1 MAGFQT
7 MSGSA
12 LPGAMTLFVGNVL
25 KAKIVPAQGE
35 LVPFEVSLAPAGPVS
50 LARNDPRPQPNFQL
64 LELKA
69 EAAGVVTLSAENAKK
84 VKAGPI
90 EITVKERLELP
101 SAITEEGAL
110 VRLLLAEAP
119 SPFAAGYS
127 ALTAKSGM
135 EWMELVIANRLD
147 LKSALVGSAG
157 AKTYFDVIKAPRQ
170 FEGFSGYPTL
180 GSKQAK
186 NIQDIVDIANDGT
199 HPKQKLFEAHVRAAI
214 EVSGKGTIT
223 DPCPTRLLGWRT
235 AGASG
240 PGGDF
245 TLFQSFA
252 GQDFYTIPAK
262 KPAAKKAK

>member
-1 MAGFQT
+1 MASFQT
-7 MSGSA
+7 MSGGA
-12 LPGAMTLFVGNVL
+12 LPAAMTLFVGNVL
-25 KAKIVPAQGE
+25 KAKIVPGTGE
-35 LVPFEVSLAPAGPVS
+35 LVPFELSLDPPGSVSLQK
-50 LARNDPRPQPNFQL
+50 NDPRPQPNFQL

-69 EAAGVVTLSAENAKK
+69 TAAGVATLTAENAKK
-84 VKAGPI
+84 AKAGPV
-90 EITVKERLELP
+90 EITVKEKLELP

-135 EWMELVIANRLD
+135 EWMELVISNRLD
-147 LKSALVGSAG
+147 LKSAQVGSAG
-157 AKTYFDVIKAPRQ
+157 AQTYFDVIKAPRQ

-180 GSKQAK
+180 GAKQAN
-186 NIQDIVDIANDGT
+186 NIQDIIDIANDGT

-214 EVSGKGTIT
+214 EVAGKGTVT

-240 PGGDF
+240 PGGEF
-245 TLFQSFA
+245 TLFRSFA

-262 KPAAKKAK
+262 KPAPKKK

>member
-1 MAGFQT
+1 MATFQS
-7 MSGSA
+7 MSGTA

-25 KAKIVPAQGE
+25 KAKIVPGQGE
-35 LVPFEVSLAPAGPVS
+35 LVPFEVSLEPAGSVS
-50 LARNDPRPQPNFQL
+50 LAKNDPRPQPNFQL

-69 EAAGVVTLSAENAKK
+69 EAAGNATLLAENAKK

-90 EITVKERLELP
+90 EIAVKERLELP
-101 SAITEEGAL
+101 AAITEAGAL

-147 LKSALVGSAG
+147 MKSALVGSAG
-157 AKTYFDVIKAPRQ
+157 AQTYFDVIKAPRQ
-170 FEGFSGYPTL
+170 FEGFAGYPTL
-180 GSKQAK
+180 GSKQAG

-199 HPKQKLFEAHVRAAI
+199 HPKQKQFEAHVRAAI
-214 EVSGKGTIT
+214 EVAGKGTIT

-235 AGASG
+235 GGASG
-240 PGGDF
+240 PGGEF
-245 TLFQSFA
+245 VLFRSFA

-262 KPAAKKAK
+262 KDAKKK

>member
-1 MAGFQT
+1 MAAFQN
-7 MSGSA
+7 MSGTA
-12 LPGAMTLFVGNVL
+12 LPSSMTLFVGNVL
-25 KAKIVPAQGE
+25 KAKIVPGQGE
-35 LVPFEVSLAPAGPVS
+35 VVPFEVSVAPAGS
-50 LARNDPRPQPNFQL
+50 LSVTKNEPRTQPNFQL

-69 EAAGVVTLSAENAKK
+69 EAAGTVQLSALNAKQA
-84 VKAGPI
+84 KAGPI
-90 EITVKERLELP
+90 DITVKERLELP
-101 SAITEEGAL
+101 AAITEEGAL

-147 LKSALVGSAG
+147 MKSALVGAAG

-180 GSKQAK
+180 GTKQAR
-186 NIQDIVDIANDGT
+186 NIQDIVDIANDGA
-199 HPKQKLFEAHVRAAI
+199 HPKQKQFEAHVRAAI
-214 EVSGKGTIT
+214 EVAGKGTVT

-235 AGASG
+235 GGASG

-245 TLFQSFA
+245 VLFRSFA

-262 KPAAKKAK
+262 KDAKKK